1 MRMKIKTFMFAAL
14 AAFATLFAG
23 CSDDEN
29 KTNGDNNGTGGDPV
43 ESEYKVTFSDTSY
56 YSSVATFEAIT
67 ENAKSQSFM
76 AVVFKTAF
84 LEQQIPGITDNDIA
98 KGVINYYKAK
108 YMSQGA
114 TVADIYN
121 VLTQQGQ
128 LHGSVTLELD
138 VPGLSAGT
146 SYSVVVAGI
155 NENLEIVA
163 NGIVAEFTTKTLPG
177 LEEENCTFEWT
188 VEPKSTSVTM
198 SFTPSDKKVPY
209 FFYALTAE
217 EYSSEC
223 QNDPAIL
230 KELLPSFIAN
240 LAKASVSE
248 FMEKQRVTGDL
259 EEFPFTGLL
268 PKTGYVVFVCGMDE
282 YGRPTTDVSVKD
294 FETLEYVASDATV
307 ESVDVRLYD
316 GEEASSIDPSIY
328 KPESYGGAYF
338 LRYVPQFSEECA
350 EVWNMLV
357 IDVDFSGES
366 DEVVLSYIMSI
377 GFESDSPMMDIT
389 GVPDGIMVY
398 AYIVAQNEAGEY
410 GNIYRCEP
418 FEVSKANLSPV
429 EELFPETMSKS
440 GISSVAFSSVGKM
453 CPKTVNSMKIVSV
466 L

>member
-76 AVVFKTAF
+76 AVVFETAF

-98 KGVINYYKAK
+98 KGVINYYKAE

-128 LHGSVTLELD
+128 LHGSVTPLELD

-240 LAKASVSE
+240 LAKAYQMSVSE

-259 EEFPFTGLL
+259 EEFTFTGLL

-328 KPESYGGAYF
+328 KPESYGGSTERNPADSS
-338 LRYVPQFSEECA
+338 RYGRV
-350 EVWNMLV
+350 
-357 IDVDFSGES
+357 
-366 DEVVLSYIMSI
+366 
-377 GFESDSPMMDIT
+377 
-389 GVPDGIMVY
+389 
-398 AYIVAQNEAGEY
+398 
-410 GNIYRCEP
+410 
-418 FEVSKANLSPV
+418 
-429 EELFPETMSKS
+429 
-440 GISSVAFSSVGKM
+440 
-453 CPKTVNSMKIVSV
+453 
-466 L
+466 